1 MNELHSLIHS
11 CLFLYYTLY
20 YQWTD
25 SMDFTMDKYNN
36 NCINKTINY
45 IYLYEP
51 LKKLN
56 SVVLCEIYNP
66 NLISISVTNI
76 WLFNR

>member
-1 MNELHSLIHS
+1 
-11 CLFLYYTLY
+11 
-20 YQWTD
+20 
-25 SMDFTMDKYNN
+25 MDFTMDKYNN

-45 IYLYEP
+45 IYLYEL

-56 SVVLCEIYNP
+56 SVVLSR
-66 NLISISVTNI
+66 NLQSSKLNLHGTVTNI

>member
-1 MNELHSLIHS
+1 MDFN
-11 CLFLYYTLY
+11 
-20 YQWTD
+20 
-25 SMDFTMDKYNN
+25 MDFTMDKYNN

-56 SVVLCEIYNP
+56 SVVFSR
-66 NLISISVTNI
+66 NLQSSNLNLHGTVTNI

>member
-25 SMDFTMDKYNN
+25 SMDFTTDEYNN

-45 IYLYEP
+45 ISLYEP

-56 SVVLCEIYNP
+56 SVVFSR
-66 NLISISVTNI
+66 NLQSKLNLHFSN
-76 WLFNR
+76 